1 MKNLK
6 NFLLVFLTALSTLF
20 IYSCTQE
27 NTKSGTPVPKIENT
41 LKSVSLFQDST
52 NADPGKLQASIEKL
66 NQAIDSIGYPD
77 AGYKIWQVDSQDSLD
92 FKFMVEGYWP
102 DQKTYDI
109 IHEHELYKKIRETV
123 KTNFEA
129 LQSTCYHKFKKV
141 K

>member
-6 NFLLVFLTALSTLF
+6 NILLAFLTVIVTLF

-27 NTKSGTPVPKIENT
+27 NNKSDTQVPKIENT

-52 NADPGKLQASIEKL
+52 HADPSKLRASLDKL

-77 AGYKIWQVDSQDSLD
+77 AGYKIWQVDSKDSLG

-109 IHEHELYKKIRETV
+109 IHEHELYKKNRETV
-123 KTNFEA
+123 KTNFDG
-129 LQSTCYHKFKKV
+129 LKSTWYYRFKKI